1 MIVKITAPTHVYA
14 MPGMV
19 EVSKAE
25 AARLCN
31 LGCAEP
37 VVSDAKAEAASEPAE
52 KAESKKITRKK
63 AVK

>member
-19 EVSKAE
+19 EVSETE
-25 AARLCN
+25 AARLFN

-37 VVSDAKAEAASEPAE
+37 VVNDAKAEAASEPA
-52 KAESKKITRKK
+52 KK
-63 AVK
+63 ATKKAGK

>member
-19 EVSKAE
+19 EVSEAE

-37 VVSDAKAEAASEPAE
+37 VVNDAKAGAASEPA
-52 KAESKKITRKK
+52 KK
-63 AVK
+63 ATKKAGK